1 MKTLQEKRNIEDMLQ
16 QMIGFKIGKW
26 DDIIDLILNAGL
38 TKREWE
44 TIKKNEDSGCLDEKD
59 IIEINEHCKKSGFE
73 E

>member
-44 TIKKNEDSGCLDEKD
+44 IIKKNEDSGCLDEED
-59 IIEINEHCKKSGFE
+59 IIEINEHFKKSGFE